1 MGDTQ
6 NEKNLPGPV
15 AMFMALT
22 EVVFESRVNEA
33 PLPPETEEILTNMA
47 EQEPPLGPTGAFLQE
62 VADSSNPVPTVPTG
76 LPRWLN
82 EILEH
87 LVRELKIQA
96 EGEAEDDET
105 TAAQIA
111 QLFQTLAQVAFASR
125 TGESAVPED
134 AAEALEDMAKE
145 LPPAG
150 SAARFL
156 QAVIRDE
163 TVPPVPPD
171 LPTWLEK
178 ILKSLVRRL
187 ERLEAGDTPEKM
199 AGQLVELFKNLA
211 ADALAAR
218 RGEKTLPE
226 KAAEILQQ
234 LADQPPP
241 VGPAADILQA
251 AARGEAIPPL
261 PEGQPLPVLAILK
274 NLAREAK
281 K

>member
-1 MGDTQ
+1 
-6 NEKNLPGPV
+6 
-15 AMFMALT
+15 MFMALT
-22 EVVFESRVNEA
+22 EVVFESRTNET
-33 PLPPETEEILTNMA
+33 PLPPETEEILVNMA
-47 EQEPPLGPTGAFLQE
+47 EQEPPLGTTGSFLQE
-62 VADSSNPVPTVPTG
+62 VADSSKPVPSIPKN
-76 LPRWLN
+76 LPQWLN

-87 LVRELKIQA
+87 LVREVKIQA
-96 EGEAEDDET
+96 GGEVEDNEA

-111 QLFQTLAQVAFASR
+111 QLFQSLAQVAFASR
-125 TGESAVPED
+125 TGESVVPED
-134 AAEALEDMAKE
+134 AAEALEEMAKE

-163 TVPPVPPD
+163 TVPPIPSD
-171 LPTWLEK
+171 LPTWLER
-178 ILKSLVRRL
+178 ILESMVRRL
-187 ERLEAGDTPEKM
+187 ERLEAGDTPEMM

-218 RGEKTLPE
+218 RGEKVLPE
-226 KAAEILQQ
+226 KAAEILKQ

-241 VGPAADILQA
+241 VGPAAQIIQA
-251 AARGEAIPPL
+251 AACGEALPPM
-261 PEGQPLPVLAILK
+261 PDGQPPPVLAILE